1 MVYMH
6 REIRSSEEFASCSK
20 GDCCESVYLHT
31 IHVGINDG
39 IICPGH
45 EVRIGQ

>member
-1 MVYMH
+1 MH
-6 REIRSSEEFASCSK
+6 REIAQRNLLAVAKVTAASQF
-20 GDCCESVYLHT
+20 YLHT

-45 EVRIGQ
+45 EVRIGE